1 MQIILTQDI
10 ENLGHKDEI
19 LIVKDGYAR
28 NYLIP
33 KKMAVIAT
41 DSARKVLEENK
52 RQRAHKEAK
61 VKNDAQS
68 LASRMAGL
76 KLTIGVKASSTGKI
90 FGSVTPLMIAEAIN
104 KNGFEIERKQVVV
117 ADDHIKEVGSYS
129 IKVKLHK
136 DVFVELPM
144 EVIPE

>member
-19 LIVKDGYAR
+19 IVVKDGYAR

-33 KKMAVIAT
+33 KKMAVLAT
-41 DSARKVLEENK
+41 ESARKVLEENI
-52 RQRAHKEAK
+52 RQRSHKEAK
-61 VKNDAQS
+61 IKNDAES
-68 LASRMAGL
+68 LATRMSNL
-76 KLTIGVKASSTGKI
+76 KLTIGVKASTTGKI

-117 ADDHIKEVGSYS
+117 ADDHIKEVGNYTV
-129 IKVKLHK
+129 KVKLHK

>member
-10 ENLGHKDEI
+10 ENLGHKDDI
-19 LIVKDGYAR
+19 VIVKDSYAR

-61 VKNDAQS
+61 IRNDAQS
-68 LASRMAGL
+68 LATQMGNL
-76 KLTIGVKASSTGKI
+76 KLTIGVKASTTGKI

-117 ADDHIKEVGSYS
+117 ADDHIKEVGHYTV
-129 IKVKLHK
+129 KVKLHK
-136 DVFVELPM
+136 DVLVELPM

>member
-10 ENLGHKDEI
+10 ENLGQKDDI
-19 LIVKDGYAR
+19 IIVKNGYAR

-33 KKMAVIAT
+33 KKMAVLAT
-41 DSARKVLEENK
+41 ESARKMLEENK
-52 RQRAHKEAK
+52 KQRAHKESRIR
-61 VKNDAQS
+61 NDAES
-68 LASRMAGL
+68 LSSRMSGL

-117 ADDHIKEVGSYS
+117 ADDHIKEVGSYTV
-129 IKVKLHK
+129 KVKLHK
-136 DVFVELPM
+136 EVYVELPM
-144 EVIPE
+144 EVVPE